1 MGNGI
6 GGKKKILPVLTAAAL
21 IGSLLT
27 GCGSVAEASSG
38 NEFMGAASATVRFKV
53 GTTTAPEGHYVKGL
67 QEMQRLL
74 EKYSDGE
81 MTLDIYPN
89 SELGNERDMMESV
102 GLGIQEMALVS
113 TGPFPNFC
121 PDWSVL
127 DLPYLFEDAQE
138 AYRKLDGENG
148 QALLDELSKIRI
160 KGIGF
165 WENGFRQLTNDSVEI
180 RTPEDLKGI
189 KVRTMENTIHMATYQ
204 ELGANPTPMAWSEI
218 FTALQQGTV
227 DGQENPIAIIDS
239 AKVYEVQHYC
249 SMLNLFYSPCVLII
263 NEKLYNNFTAEQKE
277 AFDRAA
283 EEAKVW
289 QREYSQSYNE
299 EGLKHM
305 QEQGVIITEV
315 NQEEWIEATKG
326 VYEDVEKFGLSQ
338 EFVDTWTAD

>member
-113 TGPFPNFC
+113 TGHFQI
-121 PDWSVL
+121 SVRIG
-127 DLPYLFEDAQE
+127 LFLTFHIFLRTR
-138 AYRKLDGENG
+138 RKHTEN
-148 QALLDELSKIRI
+148 
-160 KGIGF
+160 
-165 WENGFRQLTNDSVEI
+165 
-180 RTPEDLKGI
+180 
-189 KVRTMENTIHMATYQ
+189 
-204 ELGANPTPMAWSEI
+204 
-218 FTALQQGTV
+218 
-227 DGQENPIAIIDS
+227 
-239 AKVYEVQHYC
+239 
-249 SMLNLFYSPCVLII
+249 
-263 NEKLYNNFTAEQKE
+263 
-277 AFDRAA
+277 
-283 EEAKVW
+283 
-289 QREYSQSYNE
+289 
-299 EGLKHM
+299 
-305 QEQGVIITEV
+305 
-315 NQEEWIEATKG
+315 
-326 VYEDVEKFGLSQ
+326 
-338 EFVDTWTAD
+338 

>member
-165 WENGFRQLTNDSVEI
+165 WENGFRQLTNDSVENSDAG
-180 RTPEDLKGI
+180 RFKRNQSPYNGKYHSYGNLSGI
-189 KVRTMENTIHMATYQ
+189 
-204 ELGANPTPMAWSEI
+204 GS
-218 FTALQQGTV
+218 
-227 DGQENPIAIIDS
+227 
-239 AKVYEVQHYC
+239 
-249 SMLNLFYSPCVLII
+249 
-263 NEKLYNNFTAEQKE
+263 
-277 AFDRAA
+277 
-283 EEAKVW
+283 
-289 QREYSQSYNE
+289 
-299 EGLKHM
+299 
-305 QEQGVIITEV
+305 
-315 NQEEWIEATKG
+315 
-326 VYEDVEKFGLSQ
+326 
-338 EFVDTWTAD
+338 